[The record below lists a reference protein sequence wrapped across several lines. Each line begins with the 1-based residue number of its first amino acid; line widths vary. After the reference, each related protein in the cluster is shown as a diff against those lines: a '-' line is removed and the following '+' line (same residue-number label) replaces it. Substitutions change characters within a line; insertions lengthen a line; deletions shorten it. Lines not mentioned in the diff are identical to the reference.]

1 MKVDND
7 LASDFAQ
14 MGVKVEVTQTPEN
27 EAFNIMAKNNDSM
40 LAWLNVE
47 TQWRVLAS
55 MAGLI
60 WIGLDYSAIDVALR
74 RLSLPDAVFGDLL
87 VMEEAALPILNGGE

>member
-1 MKVDND
+1 
-7 LASDFAQ
+7 
-14 MGVKVEVTQTPEN
+14 MGVKVEVTQKPEN
-27 EAFNIMAKNNDSM
+27 EAFDIMAMNKDSM

-47 TQWRVLAS
+47 TQWRVVAS

-60 WIGLDYSAIDVALR
+60 WVGLDYAAVDIALR
-74 RLSLPDAVFGDLL
+74 RLAFPDAVFGDLL